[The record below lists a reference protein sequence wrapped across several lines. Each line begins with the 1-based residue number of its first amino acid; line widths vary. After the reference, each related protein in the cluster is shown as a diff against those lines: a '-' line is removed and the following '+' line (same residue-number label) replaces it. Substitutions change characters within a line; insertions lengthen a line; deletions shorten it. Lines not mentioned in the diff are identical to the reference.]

1 MLYNARVRLGRYVL
15 AEASILCGLLAL
27 GSLATWAGAGLVR
40 RSSPAGKRAETQAFL
55 PRAEAT
61 LPNPAIAEETAGT
74 FLGMSD
80 EMLLERVRGQ
90 PIVRMKL
97 NRGGSS
103 LSFRVDLADGTRA
116 AFKPAQTN
124 LQTIPRKEVAA
135 YRLNRLL
142 GLNAV
147 PPAATR
153 MVSREE
159 MFGKLHPETQ
169 AALPRIRAETL
180 FNPAGLTAGVVMYWV
195 PEIKDSGLDTPEGI
209 QTSMQWLTQGQPIPS
224 QKRPLAAQLSQVILF
239 DFLTENPDR
248 YSGGNLLTSGDGA
261 RLLFMDN
268 TMAFFLDPTGN
279 EQTRS
284 RLLRVQRFSALMV
297 QALDRITVPTLE
309 RLLSRGPRDDYE
321 ILTAGEIR
329 AVVARRDF
337 AKRHIDSLIAAYG
350 LRNVLAFP

>member
-1 MLYNARVRLGRYVL
+1 MRLGRYVV
-15 AEASILCGLLAL
+15 AEVVVLCGFLTL
-27 GSLATWAGAGLVR
+27 GTLATWAGLGLVR
-40 RSSPAGKRAETQAFL
+40 RGTRARSGENQAFL
-55 PRAEAT
+55 PRTEST
-61 LPNPAIAEETAGT
+61 VPSPTIAEETAGT
-74 FLGMSD
+74 FMGMSD
-80 EMLLERVRGQ
+80 EMLLERIRRQ

-97 NRGGSS
+97 NHGGSS
-103 LSFRVDLADGTRA
+103 LSFRVDFADGTRA

-153 MVSREE
+153 MVSRDD
-159 MFGKLHPETQ
+159 MFAKLHPETQ
-169 AALPRIRAETL
+169 PSLPRIRTETI

-195 PEIKDSGLDTPEGI
+195 PEIRDARLDTPEGV
-209 QTSMQWLTQGQPIPS
+209 QTSMQWLTQGQPIPADKQS
-224 QKRPLAAQLSQVILF
+224 MAAQLSQIILF

-248 YSGGNLLTSGDGA
+248 YSGGNLLTTGDGT

-268 TMAFFLDPTGN
+268 TMAFFLEPTGN

-284 RLLRVQRFSALMV
+284 RLLRTQRFSNLMV
-297 QALDRITVPTLE
+297 KALERITVPTLE

-321 ILTAGEIR
+321 ILTPSEIR

-337 AKRHIDSLIAAYG
+337 AKRHIDSLIATYG
-350 LRNVLAFP
+350 QRNVLAFP